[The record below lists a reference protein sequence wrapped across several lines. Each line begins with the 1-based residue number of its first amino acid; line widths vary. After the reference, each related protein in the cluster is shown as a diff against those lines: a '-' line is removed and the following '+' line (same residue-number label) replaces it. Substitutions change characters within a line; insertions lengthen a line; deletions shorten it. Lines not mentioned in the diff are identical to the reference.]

1 MTHELD
7 WARHNPARTT
17 PRKGLPMK
25 IKIAIVAVVAAVL
38 TVLGAPSAGASTSWL
53 SGHVQNIG
61 WVDGAPSV
69 VVDGATW
76 AGSNGKGLRLEALRL
91 NTPAEAAFTM
101 RGHVQ
106 NVGWMDQKRDSSG
119 RIWVGTTGKS
129 LRLEAVQLTPI
140 HPELVTVWCQAF
152 VAGKGWL
159 EPVKDGATCGTTGE
173 SRRMETVRI
182 WIEQH
187 GDPAKPTPEPDPTL
201 STVVTVGDT
210 GLEQAGL
217 ANLTSMGN
225 ARASLALFLGDFAYQ
240 PPAQAFCDTVKASIS
255 GTVGW
260 VQGNH
265 ENRDADAPTG
275 NPATGDDTAAYAG
288 CMPATPGSSGE
299 VGVQQVIQIPGARVI
314 TASPQEAENGA
325 YLPSGARYGWVRD
338 QIRAAKTAGDWPI
351 LAMHEPH
358 WTSGL
363 HGSAGPESKALS
375 ELAVAEG
382 VRLVLGAH
390 DHNYSRITQG
400 GTVFVVS
407 GMGGHNLRDA
417 NQVPGFVT
425 CTGKPGYL
433 TLDITASKITG
444 TVSGICADRFEITR

>member
-159 EPVKDGATCGTTGE
+159 EPVKDGAACGTTGE

-240 PPAQAFCDTVKASIS
+240 PPAQAFCDAVKARIP
-255 GTVGW
+255 GPVGW

-265 ENRDADAPTG
+265 EQRDTDAKTG
-275 NPATGDDTAAYAG
+275 DPATGDDTAAYAK
-288 CMPATPGSSGE
+288 CMPTTLGASGE
-299 VGVQQVIQIPGARVI
+299 VGVQQVIQLPGARVI
-314 TASPQEAENGA
+314 TASPQEAEPGA
-325 YLPSGARYGWVRD
+325 YLANGPRWSWVRD
-338 QIRAAKTAGDWPI
+338 QIRAAQAAGDWPI

-358 WTSGL
+358 FTPGA
-363 HGSAGPESKALS
+363 HGPAGAESKALAD
-375 ELAVAEG
+375 LAVAEH
-382 VRLVLGAH
+382 VPVVLAAH
-390 DHNYSRITQG
+390 DHVYGRLVQG
-400 GTVFVVS
+400 STTFVVA
-407 GMGGHNLRDA
+407 GMGGHNPRAVTTTTGWQVTHGGDPAGFLR
-417 NQVPGFVT
+417 
-425 CTGKPGYL
+425 L
-433 TLDITASKITG
+433 TIRAHSITG
-444 TVSGICADRFEITR
+444 EVAGIDRFEVTR